1 MEKKQAIHELA
12 KGASSVIG
20 NVRYGRI
27 RKKLDKNGLSEI
39 GLFSVVADHLEE
51 NYIKPVN
58 YISQMAALLDG
69 LERNPFFFNTSEGK
83 EFKFLRH
90 QESLIKHGDLT
101 RSEPKSAEQKGSFLC
116 NRCFYIKMSVER
128 SSSKSMKH
136 TCKPCIADAQ
146 RRYIKEKQDKPEQ
159 IEPVTQVLAPVP
171 AEQTSNQEELKAK
184 DFSSLQIVELN
195 GDADMTIISLNL
207 TCNTMDIGDVMNK
220 LKTLIA

>member
-12 KGASSVIG
+12 KGASAAIG

-27 RKKLDKNGLSEI
+27 RKKLDRNGLSEI

-51 NYIKPVN
+51 HDIKPVN
-58 YISQMAALLDG
+58 YISQMATLLDG
-69 LERNPFFFNTSEGK
+69 LERNPFFFNTAEGK

-136 TCKPCIADAQ
+136 TCKSCIGDAQ
-146 RRYIKEKQDKPEQ
+146 RRYIKERQDKSENDTTIKDTAQ
-159 IEPVTQVLAPVP
+159 KVTQALTPV
-171 AEQTSNQEELKAK
+171 
-184 DFSSLQIVELN
+184 
-195 GDADMTIISLNL
+195 
-207 TCNTMDIGDVMNK
+207 
-220 LKTLIA
+220 